1 MEKTTL
7 IDWRET
13 EALRRFQIIQKLTD
27 QTMDH
32 SKRVA
37 LRRKIAE
44 DNDISEKTV
53 QRWEEAF
60 FKHGFAG
67 LKPKP
72 KDGYQS
78 KRLPE
83 NFPELL
89 QEAIQLK
96 REVVTRSVEQIILI
110 LELEGRVSPG
120 VLKRSTLQRYL
131 HDAGFSTKQL
141 QVYREDEPK
150 RASKRFCKPHR
161 LMLVQAD
168 IKYGTG
174 ILLTVGGKKKTAYLS
189 SIIDD
194 HSRYI
199 LWSEWYESQDEYA
212 VQDVFR
218 KAILK
223 RGKFDKAYCDN
234 GSQYI
239 SSQLKLS
246 LAMLGI
252 GVKHAPK
259 KSGKSKGKIEKFHQ
273 IVDKFIVE
281 IKLKKP
287 MDIAEVNRYWQ
298 IFLEEY
304 YHQSPH
310 SGIAEYYRNLGISVP
325 DKGITP
331 EQEWNRDT
339 RPLVFLDTKAV
350 GEAFLN
356 HEERTVDKGG
366 LISFKGRKYEA
377 GASLIGCKVTIAYDP
392 MNDSSITV
400 LYKDIPP
407 FTAVPVKI
415 GEYCSRELPVPAVIS
430 DPPATSRF
438 LDALEKKHNQ
448 SQKKLADAISYS
460 GYGKEEN

>member
-1 MEKTTL
+1 M
-7 IDWRET
+7 
-13 EALRRFQIIQKLTD
+13 
-27 QTMDH
+27 
-32 SKRVA
+32 
-37 LRRKIAE
+37 
-44 DNDISEKTV
+44 

-83 NFPELL
+83 NFSELL

-259 KSGKSKGKIEKFHQ
+259 KSGKSKG
-273 IVDKFIVE
+273 
-281 IKLKKP
+281 
-287 MDIAEVNRYWQ
+287 
-298 IFLEEY
+298 
-304 YHQSPH
+304 
-310 SGIAEYYRNLGISVP
+310 
-325 DKGITP
+325 
-331 EQEWNRDT
+331 
-339 RPLVFLDTKAV
+339 
-350 GEAFLN
+350 
-356 HEERTVDKGG
+356 
-366 LISFKGRKYEA
+366 
-377 GASLIGCKVTIAYDP
+377 
-392 MNDSSITV
+392 
-400 LYKDIPP
+400 
-407 FTAVPVKI
+407 
-415 GEYCSRELPVPAVIS
+415 
-430 DPPATSRF
+430 
-438 LDALEKKHNQ
+438 
-448 SQKKLADAISYS
+448 
-460 GYGKEEN
+460 

>member
-1 MEKTTL
+1 
-7 IDWRET
+7 
-13 EALRRFQIIQKLTD
+13 
-27 QTMDH
+27 MDH
-32 SKRVA
+32 AKRVE
-37 LRRKIAE
+37 LRQKIAT
-44 DNDISEKTV
+44 DNDISEKTLR
-53 QRWEEAF
+53 RWETAF
-60 FKHGFAG
+60 FERGFTG

-72 KDGYQS
+72 KAGYQS

-89 QEAIQLK
+89 QDAIQLK
-96 REVVTRSVEQIILI
+96 REVITRSVEQIILI
-110 LELEGRVSPG
+110 LELEGRAEPG
-120 VLKRSTLQRYL
+120 QLKRSTLQRYL

-141 QVYREDEPK
+141 QAYKEDEPK

-161 LMLVQAD
+161 MVLAQAD

-174 ILLTVGGKKKTAYLS
+174 ILLTINGKKKTAYLS

-199 LWSEWYESQDEYA
+199 LWSEWYEAQDEYA
-212 VQDVFR
+212 VEDVFR

-223 RGKFDKAYCDN
+223 RGKFDNAYCDN

-239 SSQLKLS
+239 SRQLKLS

-252 GVKHAPK
+252 GMKHAPK
-259 KSGKSKGKIEKFHQ
+259 KSGKSKGKVEKFHQ
-273 IVDKFIVE
+273 VVDDFIAE
-281 IKLKKP
+281 IKLKKL

-304 YHQSPH
+304 YHQRPH
-310 SGIAEYYRNLGISVP
+310 SGIAEYYKTHGITVP

-339 RPLVFLDTKAV
+339 RALVFLDVKVV
-350 GEAFLN
+350 GEAFLH
-356 HEERTVDKGG
+356 HETRTVDKGG
-366 LISFKGRKYEA
+366 LIRFGGRKYEA
-377 GASLIGCKVTIAYDP
+377 GPGLIGCEVTIAYDP
-392 MNDSSITV
+392 MNNTSITV
-400 LYKDIPP
+400 YYKDIPP
-407 FTAVPVKI
+407 FTAEPVKI
-415 GEYCSRELPVPAVIS
+415 GEYCSKALPVPRVIS
-430 DPPATSRF
+430 DPPTTSRF

-460 GYGKEEN
+460 DYRKEE